1 MSKSGT
7 MVCVGALCQCQ
18 FGSSPVKLKVL
29 KQTKHY
35 INDAAGSQKLMA
47 TDKEIGQPFESPF
60 FGSCSKMNNSS
71 CAVNITEWSGFYD
84 KVKMSNG
91 GHPLMDS
98 SKATC
103 PTGAKDCIVI
113 NFHGQTASPSSSQAQ
128 QSNSNTTAAI
138 NPAVNMKKLT
148 AAKPKSA

>member
-1 MSKSGT
+1 MSKTGY
-7 MVCVGALCQCQ
+7 MVCTGALCLCK
-18 FGSSPVKLKVL
+18 FGTSPGKLKVL

-35 INDAAGSQKLMA
+35 INDAAGSQKLIA
-47 TDKEIGQPFESPF
+47 TEKEIGQPFESPF

-84 KVKMSNG
+84 KVKLSNG

-103 PTGAKDCIVI
+103 PTGAKDCITI
-113 NFHGQTASPSSSQAQ
+113 NFHGQTATPSAPQVQ
-128 QSNSNTTAAI
+128 QSDNNTTAAI
-138 NPAVNMKKLT
+138 NPAVNMKKLE
-148 AAKPKSA
+148 AAKPKSV